1 MLWDKIFISI
11 LKVDFL
17 LAHVVTVLQ
26 LSIQN

>member
-1 MLWDKIFISI
+1 MLWDKMFINI

-17 LAHVVTVLQ
+17 LAHVGTVFQ